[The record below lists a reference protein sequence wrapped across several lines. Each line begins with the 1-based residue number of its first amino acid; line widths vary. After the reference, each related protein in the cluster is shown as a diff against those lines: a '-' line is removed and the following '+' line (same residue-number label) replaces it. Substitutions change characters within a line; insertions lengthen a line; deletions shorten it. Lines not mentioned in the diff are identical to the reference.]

1 MHSYPS
7 LCCEGVVVTHIYRSY
22 VRLCSDLSHGKYCI
36 ETPYLAIHVTSV
48 KIERRDSARRVSMLL
63 QTYVVLTQQVS
74 TTRCLPAI
82 GFG

>member
-1 MHSYPS
+1 MLDYA
-7 LCCEGVVVTHIYRSY
+7 LICRME
-22 VRLCSDLSHGKYCI
+22 YCI
-36 ETPYLAIHVTSV
+36 ETPYLVIHVMSV
-48 KIERRDSARRVSMLL
+48 KIERRDSARHVSMLL